1 MEEQNKTLKQQSM
14 RKEKKNELVLI
25 DAERGIIAESWKS
38 PIQKRKLK
46 LILSVFF
53 LSLITL

>member
-1 MEEQNKTLKQQSM
+1 MEQQNKTLKQQSM

-46 LILSVFF
+46 LILSVFHP
-53 LSLITL
+53 L